1 MSEKGSLQRLQTV
14 LKNMKAPDSV
24 TAVEQD
30 TFRLPS
36 GKLTVHVNNDDG
48 KKAFELP
55 VLDGAKLT
63 WERQGMPGKFAF
75 EAPAE
80 KKYKVDMGDK
90 VKVFL
95 GKTKIFVGYIFTAQN
110 KKDKLVS
117 YTAYDQIRYLKNK
130 DTLVYK
136 KKTADELIRMLA
148 DRFKL
153 QCGKLAETGYR
164 RSAIEDNTTLM
175 DMIQNALDDTL
186 RTKGKSYVLYD
197 EVGKL
202 RLVDVASM
210 KVNTCLVDAETG
222 EDFSYKC
229 TIDSDVYNQIKL
241 IYENKKKG
249 TLDLY
254 VARDSRKISKWG
266 MLQYVDKIDSP
277 DIGKMKTNALL
288 KLYDQ
293 ENRTLS
299 VSGVIGNRNVR
310 GGSLVPVILN
320 LGSVKVSNYMMVEKV
335 THIFNNGQYTMD
347 LVLSGGGFSA

>member
-1 MSEKGSLQRLQTV
+1 MNEKGSLQRLQTV
-14 LKNMKAPDSV
+14 LKNMKASDPV
-24 TAVEQD
+24 TVIEQE
-30 TFRLPS
+30 TLKLPS
-36 GKLTVHVNNDDG
+36 GKLTVHVENGN
-48 KKAFELP
+48 KRFELP

-75 EAPAE
+75 DAPAE
-80 KKYKVDMGDK
+80 KRYNVSMGDK

-95 GKTKIFVGYIFTAQN
+95 GKTKMFVGYIFTAQN
-110 KKDKLVS
+110 KKDRLVS

-136 KKTADELIRMLA
+136 KKTADELIRIIA

-186 RTKGKSYVLYD
+186 RVKGKTYVLYD
-197 EVGKL
+197 ELGKL
-202 RLVDVASM
+202 RLVDVAAM

-229 TIDSDVYNQIKL
+229 TIDNDVYNQIKL

-249 TLDLY
+249 TFDLY
-254 VARDSRKISKWG
+254 IARDSKKMNQWG
-266 MLQYVDKIDSP
+266 VLQYVDKIDSP

-293 ENRTLS
+293 EKRTLS
-299 VSGVIGNRNVR
+299 VSGVIGNQDVR

-335 THIFNNGQYTMD
+335 THTFNHGQHTME
-347 LVLSGGGFSA
+347 LVLSGGGFSV

>member
-1 MSEKGSLQRLQTV
+1 MNEKGSLQRLQTV
-14 LKNMKAPDSV
+14 LKNMKASDPV
-24 TAVEQD
+24 TAIEQE
-30 TFRLPS
+30 TLKLPS
-36 GKLTVHVNNDDG
+36 GKLTVHVDHGN
-48 KKAFELP
+48 KRFELP
-55 VLDGAKLT
+55 VLEGAKLT
-63 WERQGMPGKFAF
+63 WERQGMPGKFTF
-75 EAPAE
+75 EAPEE
-80 KKYKVDMGDK
+80 KKYKVSMGDK

-110 KKDKLVS
+110 KKDRLVS

-136 KKTADELIRMLA
+136 KKTADELIRMIA

-186 RTKGKSYVLYD
+186 RVKGKTYVLYD
-197 EVGKL
+197 ELGKL
-202 RLVDVASM
+202 RLVDVAAM

-249 TLDLY
+249 TFDLY
-254 VARDSRKISKWG
+254 IARDSKKMNQWG
-266 MLQYVDKIDSP
+266 VLQYVDKIDSP

-299 VSGVIGNRNVR
+299 VSGVIGNQDVR

-335 THIFNNGQYTMD
+335 THTFNYGQHSMD

>member
-1 MSEKGSLQRLQTV
+1 MNEKGSLQRLQTV
-14 LKNMKAPDSV
+14 LKNMKASDPV
-24 TAVEQD
+24 TVIEQE
-30 TFRLPS
+30 TLKLPS
-36 GKLTVHVNNDDG
+36 GKLTVHVENGN
-48 KKAFELP
+48 KRFELS

-63 WERQGMPGKFAF
+63 WERQGMPGKFTF
-75 EAPAE
+75 DAPAE
-80 KKYKVDMGDK
+80 KRYKVSMGDK

-95 GKTKIFVGYIFTAQN
+95 GKAKIFVGYIFTAQN
-110 KKDKLVS
+110 KKDRLVS

-136 KKTADELIRMLA
+136 KKTADELIRMIA

-186 RTKGKSYVLYD
+186 RVKGKTYVLYD
-197 EVGKL
+197 ELGRL
-202 RLVDVASM
+202 RLVDVAAM

-249 TLDLY
+249 TFDLY
-254 VARDSRKISKWG
+254 IARDSKKMNQWG
-266 MLQYVDKIDSP
+266 VLQYVDKIDSP

-293 ENRTLS
+293 DKRTLS
-299 VSGVIGNRNVR
+299 VSGVIGNQDVR

-335 THIFNNGQYTMD
+335 THTFNHGQHTME